1 MMINKRLIDTVKNSK
16 KYIACNVISQWV
28 SLAVNIIIMGLIA
41 KMLQALSVG
50 TVEERQIMLTGGACR
65 CCSCYT
71 LFKRHCLKQNELSFF
86 KRSEENTSSDDISE
100 AFATWVVL

>member
-1 MMINKRLIDTVKNSK
+1 MKNMMINKRLIDTVKNSK

-50 TVEERQIMLTGGACR
+50 TVEAVSYTHLDVYKRQI
-65 CCSCYT
+65 
-71 LFKRHCLKQNELSFF
+71 
-86 KRSEENTSSDDISE
+86 
-100 AFATWVVL
+100 WVL